1 MQPFDFSSV
10 LNYDGKS
17 RLTPVLAFDYDAS
30 SGVIT
35 IADNSTYPSGDSRKQ
50 INVEV
55 YDKFGGKIEKSFTQ
69 EGDYLQDS
77 ESSDGVAGSFGID
90 IKSGDTVLNLTEGVS
105 INATLVSTLGRTSDG
120 SVHDVVTIKTT
131 GTLYMKT
138 VR

>member
-1 MQPFDFSSV
+1 MQPFDFSDV

-17 RLTPVLAFDYDAS
+17 RLNPVLAFDYDS
-30 SGVIT
+30 DSGVLT

-69 EGDYLQDS
+69 EGEYEGDDS

-90 IKSGDTVLNLTEGVS
+90 LQTLNLTEGVS
-105 INATLVSTLGRTSDG
+105 VNATIVSLLGRTSDG
-120 SVHDVVTIKTT
+120 SVHDVVTLKTT
-131 GTLYMKT
+131 GTLYMKI